1 MSSGQGQ
8 QQPAAPA
15 SSGPGFRD
23 AILGLTWTLTI
34 ISIVAVTIRF
44 YFRKKYRIPL
54 SSDDWLMLV
63 AEVFQIIFQAFVT
76 TACADGLGNPLAT
89 LMPTDILSTNRWAW
103 ISTPFSNVVSVIA
116 RISITIL
123 LIRIFGTRRWYKWSM
138 IILTGLVAVLGVTNI
153 ILIWAMCSPP
163 EALWDK
169 SIPGFKCLDSHIQ
182 QYLTLVLQAF
192 FALSDVVYV
201 IFPVIFVYKL
211 NMATRKK
218 VGLAILL
225 GLSLITGA
233 AAFSKVVTN
242 IVFSNVDPLGPRGGD
257 LFTLF
262 GIMLLITSVEQSL
275 VITIGCV
282 PTLRPIALIKI
293 PFLSSFRET
302 LASLLSTR
310 RSGGNQASKNSSKN
324 SSKVRNKGPS
334 HDSYEDLELS
344 NYGTSMDNIIPPH
357 STTTVHAESG
367 PDSIETGK
375 HIHRTDDYTITYAEN
390 ANAMKNTRK

>member
-1 MSSGQGQ
+1 
-8 QQPAAPA
+8 
-15 SSGPGFRD
+15 
-23 AILGLTWTLTI
+23 
-34 ISIVAVTIRF
+34 
-44 YFRKKYRIPL
+44 
-54 SSDDWLMLV
+54 
-63 AEVFQIIFQAFVT
+63 
-76 TACADGLGNPLAT
+76 
-89 LMPTDILSTNRWAW
+89 
-103 ISTPFSNVVSVIA
+103 
-116 RISITIL
+116 
-123 LIRIFGTRRWYKWSM
+123 
-138 IILTGLVAVLGVTNI
+138 
-153 ILIWAMCSPP
+153 
-163 EALWDK
+163 
-169 SIPGFKCLDSHIQ
+169 
-182 QYLTLVLQAF
+182 
-192 FALSDVVYV
+192 
-201 IFPVIFVYKL
+201 
-211 NMATRKK
+211 MATRKK